1 MPPKVKITREEIIK
15 TALELV
21 KIGGEESINARAVAG
36 ALNRSTQPI
45 FSNFASM
52 NELRD
57 VVIAEA
63 YNLYLTFTQSEI
75 ASGKYPEYK
84 ASGIAYIRFAMEE
97 KELFKLL
104 FMRDRTGEDLSP
116 TSDFEKSAQIISKA
130 SGVSIEIARL
140 IHLETWSCVHGI
152 ATMIVTGFLPLELD
166 LISNMLSDVYL
177 GVRSRYSTEVI

>member
-97 KELFKLL
+97 KELFKLCL
-104 FMRDRTGEDLSP
+104 CATEP
-116 TSDFEKSAQIISKA
+116 EKIYRLHLILKNLRRSSAKQA
-130 SGVSIEIARL
+130 E
-140 IHLETWSCVHGI
+140 
-152 ATMIVTGFLPLELD
+152 
-166 LISNMLSDVYL
+166 YL
-177 GVRSRYSTEVI
+177 LK